1 MFNVYW
7 SYIKRLEISKDLELI
22 GCISCPVTKSLLILC
37 DPIDCS
43 MPGFPILHYLLEF
56 AQTEKEM
63 ATHSSVLAWRIP
75 GGRGAWW
82 AAIYGVAQSQTQL
95 KWLRNSSS
103 SMSIES
109 VMPFNHLILCC
120 PLLLLLSIF
129 PSIRVFSNKS
139 ALCIK
144 WPKWSF
150 TFSPSKEHSV
160 LISFRIDWFDLLA
173 VQGSLK
179 SLL

>member
-7 SYIKRLEISKDLELI
+7 SYIKRSEISKDIELI
-22 GCISCPVTKSLLILC
+22 GCICCPVAKSLLILC

-95 KWLRNSSS
+95 K
-103 SMSIES
+103 
-109 VMPFNHLILCC
+109 
-120 PLLLLLSIF
+120 
-129 PSIRVFSNKS
+129 
-139 ALCIK
+139 
-144 WPKWSF
+144 
-150 TFSPSKEHSV
+150 
-160 LISFRIDWFDLLA
+160 
-173 VQGSLK
+173 
-179 SLL
+179 